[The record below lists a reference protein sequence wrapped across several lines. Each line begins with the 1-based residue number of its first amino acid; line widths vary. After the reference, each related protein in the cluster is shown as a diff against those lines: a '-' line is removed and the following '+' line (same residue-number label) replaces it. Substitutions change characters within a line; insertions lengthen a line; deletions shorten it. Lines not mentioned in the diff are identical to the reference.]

1 MYEPLT
7 GVEYDEWGDEITE
20 NNKKM
25 SKDHTA
31 PEEYFDDLWDLF
43 LEEYTYEVKNN
54 ITDKE

>member
-1 MYEPLT
+1 
-7 GVEYDEWGDEITE
+7 
-20 NNKKM
+20 M

-31 PEEYFDDLWDLF
+31 PEEYFDDLLDLF